1 MLTQD
6 WRADAA
12 CQDMDPELFA
22 PASYE
27 GPGAVQAEAAKAV
40 CAGCPVVDE
49 CLQGAI
55 AQEDDT
61 TVRGGMTP
69 EERRA
74 LRRSQ
79 SIPRLTLA
87 VA

>member
-1 MLTQD
+1 MEAQD
-6 WRADAA
+6 WRTSAA
-12 CQDMDPELFA
+12 CRDMDPELFA
-22 PASYE
+22 PPSYE
-27 GPGAVQAEAAKAV
+27 GPGAVQATAAKAV

-74 LRRSQ
+74 LRR
-79 SIPRLTLA
+79 RLGGSRLAKA